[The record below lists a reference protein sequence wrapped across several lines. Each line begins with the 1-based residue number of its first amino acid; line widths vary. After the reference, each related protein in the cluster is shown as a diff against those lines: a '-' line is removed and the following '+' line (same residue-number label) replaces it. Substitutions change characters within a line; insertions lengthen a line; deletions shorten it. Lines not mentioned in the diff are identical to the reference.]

1 MKKNAF
7 LIMMAAILVTATVAA
22 CGNGS
27 ASDNTAVEEAVQP
40 ISAADPP
47 VPEPVR
53 TPLRAPSVEERLAFR
68 QQEPGRYRFNPE
80 DGRRHMT
87 ILTARSRVIVLNR
100 VSGMVNSLHVEEGDR
115 VAEGDVLAS
124 LDRETHK
131 LRAAIAAAEA
141 GRTRAIYL
149 RNLEAFA
156 EEARIRIVS
165 ELELEVS
172 RAEYLQ
178 AQADSAL
185 AAIELGY
192 TDITAPISGHVIE
205 RRIQQGQWIGTQ
217 EECFT
222 VADLDI
228 LWAVFMVPRDS
239 WSQPPEVGDE
249 VTLLVDPDGSNFTIS
264 GTIKL
269 ISPVVDPG
277 GGIKITVEVR
287 RTSSFSTLRV
297 GMPVEL
303 RQEQE

>member
-7 LIMMAAILVTATVAA
+7 LIMIAAVLITATAAA
-22 CGNGS
+22 CGSGS
-27 ASDNTAVEEAVQP
+27 ASEESAVEEAVGP
-40 ISAADPP
+40 ASVAAT
-47 VPEPVR
+47 PVR
-53 TPLRAPSVEERLAFR
+53 QAERLPAQR
-68 QQEPGRYRFNPE
+68 PPSPPTPGVWRFDSEN
-80 DGRRHMT
+80 GRRHMT
-87 ILTARSRVIVLNR
+87 ILTAKSRVVVLNR
-100 VSGMVNSLHVEEGDR
+100 VSGMVTSLNVEEGDR
-115 VAEGDVLAS
+115 VSTGDVLAS
-124 LDRETHK
+124 LDRETHR
-131 LRAAIAAAEA
+131 LRAARAAAEA

-149 RNLEAFA
+149 RNLEAFR

-172 RAEYLQ
+172 RTEYLQ

-185 AAIELGY
+185 MAVELGY

-205 RRIQQGQWIGTQ
+205 RNIQQGQWISTQ

-228 LWAVFMVPRDS
+228 LWAVFMVPMNSSGSRS
-239 WSQPPEVGDE
+239 PAVGDE
-249 VTLLVDPDGSNFTIS
+249 VSLVVDPDGNSSSITGI
-264 GTIKL
+264 IKL

-287 RTSSFSTLRV
+287 RTGSNSTLRA
-297 GMPVEL
+297 GMSVEL